1 MLSFADSLIMK
12 NSETMLGYVTEE
24 IDIRLLPSEIYEY
37 KVSVM
42 ALCAG
47 RLPFPKLTIRS
58 SMFDP
63 TMLDEI
69 TLLSTPDAMFILL
82 AVGPGCLHW
91 HEACSSFI
99 IIQLQHDHGEC

>member
-1 MLSFADSLIMK
+1 MK
-12 NSETMLGYVTEE
+12 KEE
-24 IDIRLLPSEIYEY
+24 QRLQRRNIDIRLLPSEIYEY

-63 TMLDEI
+63 TVLDEI
-69 TLLSTPDAMFILL
+69 TLLSIPDAMFILPL
-82 AVGPGCLHW
+82 AKM
-91 HEACSSFI
+91 
-99 IIQLQHDHGEC
+99 

>member
-1 MLSFADSLIMK
+1 MHIWEIIFSYLFQ
-12 NSETMLGYVTEE
+12 

-58 SMFDP
+58 SMFNSA
-63 TMLDEI
+63 TLDEI
-69 TLLSTPDAMFILL
+69 IWLSIPDAIFIL
-82 AVGPGCLHW
+82 VG
-91 HEACSSFI
+91 SFVSFFFPK
-99 IIQLQHDHGEC
+99 